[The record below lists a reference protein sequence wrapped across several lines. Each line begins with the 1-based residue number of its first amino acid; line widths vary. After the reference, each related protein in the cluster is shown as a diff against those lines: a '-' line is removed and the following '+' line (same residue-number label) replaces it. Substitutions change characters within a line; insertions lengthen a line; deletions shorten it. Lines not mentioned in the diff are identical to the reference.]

1 MLRNWVT
8 QFGFDAGNFAG
19 DERISSADRGKFID
33 QIGAYFG
40 WNPPPHYN
48 WSVEVAKD
56 DKGEYVM
63 VFMRYAT
70 PDEAKKML
78 GNDFETPQRSST
90 QTMCSTESCVDV
102 PHGDHTDIIPHA
114 DHTDIIP
121 YRNESRNTD

>member
-19 DERISSADRGKFID
+19 DERISPADRGKFID

-40 WNPPPHYN
+40 WNPPPQYN

-70 PDEAKKML
+70 HDEAQKLL
-78 GNDFETPQRSST
+78 GEEYKRR
-90 QTMCSTESCVDV
+90 QTTKSCVCDDTTPTTTANV

-114 DHTDIIP
+114 DHMDML
-121 YRNESRNTD
+121 